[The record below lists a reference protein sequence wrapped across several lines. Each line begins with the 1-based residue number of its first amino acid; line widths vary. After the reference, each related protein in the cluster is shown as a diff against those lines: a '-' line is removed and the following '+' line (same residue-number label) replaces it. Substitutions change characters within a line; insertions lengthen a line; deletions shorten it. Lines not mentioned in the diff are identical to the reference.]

1 MSPKYEVSYVETKL
15 KKFYSVSKWC
25 DLNYHRL
32 KKKKKAP
39 CGSGAVLSAKG
50 CGRRDLPSPGS
61 LSSPA
66 NRQAALARA
75 LPGTSSARRFS
86 PKQKSAAPRK
96 SGASASS
103 SRPCPKPSPSELE
116 AEGKQLRQEG
126 FALAAE
132 WGGRGGESGLSR
144 GSAAARSGTGHSAE
158 PSPRSAGSSCPRCP
172 QFALRGPGRGG
183 GWGRGAPP
191 GAPRSVA
198 LTGTGEARVPPRRA
212 LYHSRPEDRRPPR
225 QLRQR
230 LRVPGY
236 GGGAE
241 VHAGRG
247 GQAVDAGQ
255 PAQQVAG
262 GAHGPPQDVAD
273 AVRRP
278 QGQLRVEAAQGRRL
292 EAGGVLQGVGEERAL
307 HLGHVVQRGQRRA
320 AQHERTLPV
329 SIHLPHR

>member
-1 MSPKYEVSYVETKL
+1 M
-15 KKFYSVSKWC
+15 
-25 DLNYHRL
+25 R
-32 KKKKKAP
+32 A
-39 CGSGAVLSAKG
+39 A
-50 CGRRDLPSPGS
+50 DLPSPGS

-144 GSAAARSGTGHSAE
+144 GSAAARSGTGHGAE

-183 GWGRGAPP
+183 VGGG
-191 GAPRSVA
+191 GH
-198 LTGTGEARVPPRRA
+198 RRA
-212 LYHSRPEDRRPPR
+212 RPVASHLPGQVRRGSRHGEPCTTPGQKIGGRPGSSASGFGYRDTAAGPKYTPAEAARPLMRGSPPSRLPAAPTGRPRMSLMPCGVPRGNCVLRPPR
-225 QLRQR
+225 A
-230 LRVPGY
+230 
-236 GGGAE
+236 GA
-241 VHAGRG
+241 
-247 GQAVDAGQ
+247 
-255 PAQQVAG
+255 
-262 GAHGPPQDVAD
+262 
-273 AVRRP
+273 
-278 QGQLRVEAAQGRRL
+278 LKL
-292 EAGGVLQGVGEERAL
+292 EGFCRA
-307 HLGHVVQRGQRRA
+307 
-320 AQHERTLPV
+320 
-329 SIHLPHR
+329 